1 VCNKDIE
8 REKMNEHKVLFLTER
23 SPRHQE
29 EALNAAPAGLQVTM
43 LRQPK
48 EQVLARE
55 IADAEFL
62 VSERA
67 GEVDAALIAEAPKL
81 RLIQR
86 LGSLTYD
93 IDLGAAQRAGVMVC
107 LWPVLGCVM
116 VAEHMVMQMLA
127 LAKHLPEVSRIAQ
140 EAADWGRP
148 SRRTDENVFAFNWS
162 GRTTIGGLFG
172 QTLGI
177 LGFGEIGAELA
188 RRLRGFAPRAVLYNK
203 RRPLPAHV
211 EAELGITYGT
221 RQEIIAASDFLC
233 VLLPYTGDTDLSVNE
248 ATFAAMK
255 PGAFVVHCG
264 SGSLIDEGALAAAI
278 QSGHL
283 AGAALDTY
291 EWEPLRAD
299 NPLVAL
305 ARDPAANVLLTP
317 HTAASTLPGGR
328 TGDWANIQRVL
339 AGEEPYYRVV

>member
-1 VCNKDIE
+1 MGVGNLNGQG
-8 REKMNEHKVLFLTER
+8 RGEHKVVFLTER

-29 EALNAAPAGLQVTM
+29 DALNAAPPGLRVSM

-48 EQVLARE
+48 EQVLLRE
-55 IADAEFL
+55 VADAEFL

-67 GEVDAALIAEAPKL
+67 GEIDAELIAAAPNL

-86 LGSLTYD
+86 LGSLVYD
-93 IDLGAAQRAGVMVC
+93 IDLAAAQRAGVMVC

-127 LAKHLPEVSRIAQ
+127 LAKRLPETSAIAQ

-148 SRRTDENVFAFNWS
+148 SRRTDENVFAYNWS
-162 GRTTIGGLFG
+162 GRTNIGGLFG
-172 QTLGI
+172 QTIGI

-188 RRLRGFAPRAVLYNK
+188 RRLQFFAPRGVLYNK

-211 EAELGITYGT
+211 EAELGITYAT
-221 RQEIIAASDFLC
+221 RNEIIAASDFLC
-233 VLLPYTGDTDLSVNE
+233 VLLPYTAETDLSINE
-248 ATFAAMK
+248 QTFAAMK

-264 SGSLIDEGALAAAI
+264 SGSVIDESALAAAI

-291 EWEPLRAD
+291 EWEPLRPD

-305 ARDPAANVLLTP
+305 ARDPSANVLLTP
-317 HTAASTLPGGR
+317 HTAAGTLPGGR

-339 AGEEPYYRVV
+339 AGEEPLYRVV

>member
-1 VCNKDIE
+1 
-8 REKMNEHKVLFLTER
+8 MMSEHKVLFLTER

-29 EALNAAPAGLQVTM
+29 DALNAAPAGLRVVM

-48 EQVLARE
+48 EKVLLRE
-55 IADAEFL
+55 IADADFL
-62 VSERA
+62 VSERSGDVD
-67 GEVDAALIAEAPKL
+67 GELIAAAPKL
-81 RLIQR
+81 RLVQR
-86 LGSLTYD
+86 LGSLVYD

-107 LWPVLGCVM
+107 LWPVLDCVM

-127 LAKHLPEVSRIAQ
+127 LAKRLPEVSVIAQ

-148 SRRTDENVFAFNWS
+148 ARRTDENIFAYNWS
-162 GRTTIGGLFG
+162 GRANIGGLFG
-172 QTLGI
+172 QTVGI

-188 RRLRGFAPRAVLYNK
+188 RRLRGFAPRGVLYHK
-203 RRPLPAHV
+203 RRPLPSHV
-211 EAELGITYGT
+211 EADLGITYAT
-221 RQEIIAASDFLC
+221 RQELVAASDFLC
-233 VLLPYTGDTDLSVNE
+233 VLLPYMTETDLSVNE

-264 SGSLIDEGALAAAI
+264 SGSVIDEDALAESI
-278 QSGHL
+278 TSGHL
-283 AGAALDTY
+283 AGAALDTF

-305 ARDPAANVLLTP
+305 ARDPSANVLLTP

-328 TGDWANIQRVL
+328 LGDWTNIQRVI
-339 AGEEPYYRVV
+339 AGEEPFYRLV

>member
-1 VCNKDIE
+1 MAD
-8 REKMNEHKVLFLTER
+8 HKVLFLTER

-29 EALNAAPAGLQVTM
+29 DALNAAPSGLRVTM

-48 EQVLARE
+48 EQVLLRE
-55 IADAEFL
+55 LADAEFL

-67 GEVDAALIAEAPKL
+67 GEIDASLLTAAPKL

-86 LGSLTYD
+86 LGSLIYD

-107 LWPVLGCVM
+107 MWPVLGCVM

-127 LAKHLPEVSRIAQ
+127 LAKRLPESSEIAQ
-140 EAADWGRP
+140 QAADWGRA
-148 SRRTDENVFAFNWS
+148 SRRTDENVFAYNWS
-162 GRTTIGGLFG
+162 GRTQVGGIFG
-172 QTLGI
+172 QTVGI

-188 RRLRGFAPRAVLYNK
+188 RRLRPFAPRGVLYHK
-203 RRPLPAHV
+203 RRPLPGHV
-211 EAELGITYGT
+211 EEELGITYAT

-233 VLLPYTGDTDLSVNE
+233 VLLPYTTTTDLSINA
-248 ATFAAMK
+248 ATFAQMK

-264 SGSLIDEGALAAAI
+264 SGSVIDEAALADALT
-278 QSGHL
+278 QGHL
-283 AGAALDTY
+283 AGAALDTF
-291 EWEPLRAD
+291 EWEPLRDD

-317 HTAASTLPGGR
+317 HTAAATLSGGR
-328 TGDWANIQRVL
+328 VSDWANIQRIL
-339 AGEEPYYRVV
+339 AGEEHFYRVV